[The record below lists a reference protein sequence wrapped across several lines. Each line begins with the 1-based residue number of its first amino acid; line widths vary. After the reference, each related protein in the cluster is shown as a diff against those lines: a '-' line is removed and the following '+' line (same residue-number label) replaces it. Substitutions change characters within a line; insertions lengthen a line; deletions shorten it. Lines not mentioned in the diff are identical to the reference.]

1 MTRRRGFGLQG
12 WLVGALLAVGM
23 AASLAVLLVVLPTL
37 ESSVRG
43 DRAKRDGEDLVR
55 ELAIL
60 ARTPGIPSLAPPEA
74 DLRAFAQSVR
84 DQTQAEVRV
93 RFQRRGLGQPT
104 VIVTAPEG
112 AVLVSQVDG
121 RVSSGRFAIID
132 DGAAVAAA
140 ASLGQLG
147 GDAVGQVTVA
157 REVRGLAPE
166 LAIVRNRVI
175 LAMIAVLGL
184 AALAGIAIARVLG
197 GRIRRLAGTAATL
210 AAGDLSARYP
220 RGRVAPEEIVTLGES
235 LNGMAGRLQ
244 SLVAEITSER
254 DRDRALIGSLAEG
267 VLAVAP
273 DGTVA
278 VANDAANGLLGLPE
292 DAESARLD
300 GLPPPIL
307 EAVLAVRSEG
317 GPLVDRRQVV
327 LPDGTELELH
337 VAPLA
342 DDHTAGTVVTLRDVT
357 EQRRLE
363 RARRD
368 LVANVSHELK
378 TPIAA
383 LKGFLELLEG
393 EGVDERH
400 RREFLA
406 SMTQETGRL
415 ERLVEEQ
422 LQLARLDAGA
432 LPLDREEIDLGD
444 LAEVIVAP
452 RAPLASRDGIS
463 LSVSPAADG
472 PVMVEVDPAR
482 IEQVLLI
489 LLDNAQRHTPPGG
502 RVEVAIGRD
511 GPDATLTVSDT
522 GEGIPPE
529 DQPFVFDRFYR
540 GDPSREGRSAGLG
553 LAIARGLAAAHGGE
567 ISLRSQLDAGST
579 FTVRLPL
586 SVPGQVTEESPI
598 PDLSGVRP
606 AGTAAG

>member
-1 MTRRRGFGLQG
+1 VTDRRAFGLQG
-12 WLVGALLAVGM
+12 WLVGALLGVGM
-23 AASLAVLLVVLPTL
+23 MASLAVLLTVLPTL
-37 ESSVRG
+37 ESSVRD
-43 DRAKRDGEDLVR
+43 DRAKREGEVLVR
-55 ELAIL
+55 RVGVLASDPAVPVL
-60 ARTPGIPSLAPPEA
+60 ATPA
-74 DLRAFAQSVR
+74 DLRRFAEDVSAE
-84 DQTQAEVRV
+84 TQAEVRV
-93 RFQRRGLGQPT
+93 VRFPSAFGESGFT
-104 VIVTAPEG
+104 VSFPAG
-112 AVLVSQVDG
+112 ASLVATVDG
-121 RVSSGRFAIID
+121 RVTPGHFALINDGR
-132 DGAAVAAA
+132 AVAAA
-140 ASLGQLG
+140 ADLTIAGSPAGR
-147 GDAVGQVTVA
+147 VTVA
-157 REVRGLAPE
+157 REVTGLAPE
-166 LAIVRNRVI
+166 LAIVRRRVI

-197 GRIRRLAGTAATL
+197 GRIRRLASTAATL

-220 RGRVAPEEIVTLGES
+220 RGRVAPQEIVTLGES

-254 DRDRALIGSLAEG
+254 DRDRAMIGSLAEG

-278 VANDAANGLLGLPE
+278 VANDAANRYLGLPE
-292 DAESARLD
+292 GAESARLD
-300 GLPPPIL
+300 ALPPAIL
-307 EAVLAVRSEG
+307 DAVLAAR
-317 GPLVDRRQVV
+317 GPDAPAVDQRLVV
-327 LPDGTELELH
+327 LPGGVELELH

-342 DDHTAGTVVTLRDVT
+342 DDHSAGTVVTLRDVT

-393 EGVDERH
+393 DGVDERH

-432 LPLDREEIDLGD
+432 LPLERHEVELDE
-444 LAEVIVAP
+444 LARVVVAP
-452 RAPLASRDGIS
+452 RVPLAEREGVALAARAS
-463 LSVSPAADG
+463 SPA
-472 PVMVEVDPAR
+472 PVVVEVDPAR
-482 IEQVLLI
+482 VEQILLI
-489 LLDNAQRHTPPGG
+489 LLDNALRHTPRGG
-502 RVEVAIGRD
+502 SVEVVVGRD
-511 GPDATLTVSDT
+511 GQDATLAVSDT
-522 GEGIPPE
+522 GEGISAD

-553 LAIARGLAAAHGGE
+553 LAIARGLAAAHRGTITLESRVGE
-567 ISLRSQLDAGST
+567 GST

-586 SVPGQVTEESPI
+586 PLAGPVTEESPI
-598 PDLSGVRP
+598 LDLARTGSPAEP
-606 AGTAAG
+606 AG